1 MIRKE
6 MDVHKQGVITWTE
19 WLAWWQVRVLP
30 KIMDFVLKDDG
41 FCTENDE
48 FHTKN
53 DEFGRGIA
61 QDGICS
67 SRRRKIWTLRKS
79 RSQVRRNDEFHITMN
94 LH

>member
-53 DEFGRGIA
+53 DEFGR
-61 QDGICS
+61 
-67 SRRRKIWTLRKS
+67 
-79 RSQVRRNDEFHITMN
+79 
-94 LH
+94 